1 MNQLSHKKDQSSNA
15 TDYKR
20 GTLYLLFYIMRH
32 VSSIFFFLL
41 PFILSFSP
49 PHFPLLF
56 CQCVAQSGPA
66 LAVKKKQKVYGVA
79 FFFFFVSTVLC
90 PFYFSFFFPYLIMLI
105 ILYVPPQPFP
115 LGSLEGVRKC
125 DWVFKV
131 LFFHSSLFVHSHLPL
146 CVRAWEAYLKMG
158 MI

>member
-20 GTLYLLFYIMRH
+20 GTLYLLFYLMRH
-32 VSSIFFFLL
+32 VSSIYFFLL

-79 FFFFFVSTVLC
+79 FFFCFYRALSLLLFFFFSIFDYANYPVCATSTVPAGIVRGC
-90 PFYFSFFFPYLIMLI
+90 PQ
-105 ILYVPPQPFP
+105 VR
-115 LGSLEGVRKC
+115 LG
-125 DWVFKV
+125 
-131 LFFHSSLFVHSHLPL
+131 
-146 CVRAWEAYLKMG
+146 
-158 MI
+158 I

>member
-20 GTLYLLFYIMRH
+20 GTLYLLFYLMRH

-79 FFFFFVSTVLC
+79 FFFFVSTVLC
-90 PFYFSFFFPYLIMLI
+90 PFYFSFFFSIFDCANYLVCATST
-105 ILYVPPQPFP
+105 VPAGIVRGCPQVR
-115 LGSLEGVRKC
+115 LG
-125 DWVFKV
+125 
-131 LFFHSSLFVHSHLPL
+131 
-146 CVRAWEAYLKMG
+146 
-158 MI
+158 I